1 MAQSYLVLQTLP
13 LNRVFAIWIPMHMEN
28 GSNQDELEEPL
39 YLQILFPRKLQTKSS
54 TGTMKTGA
62 IYRLVEGNR
71 TNCIPVSWHPA
82 LFV

>member
-1 MAQSYLVLQTLP
+1 
-13 LNRVFAIWIPMHMEN
+13 MHMEN

-39 YLQILFPRKLQTKSS
+39 YLQTKYS
-54 TGTMKTGA
+54 TATMKTGA

-71 TNCIPVSWHPA
+71 TNCIHVSWHPA